1 MCGISGFFDTSFRL
15 GQDQLEKYNAAL
27 AHRGPDGKGVFFEKT
42 AQGSIGLGHT
52 RLSILDISSLGQ
64 QPMQYEHLTIVL
76 NGEIYNFKTIQE
88 ELKALGYAFTS
99 SSDTEVVLKS
109 FHAWGTTCVEK
120 FRGMFAFVVYD
131 TIAEKLYL
139 CRDRVGVKP
148 LYWYLDSQQFIFG
161 SELKVFFST
170 QTFTAQVDES
180 SLSTFINYG
189 YSTNE
194 NTILKNVKK
203 ANIGS
208 WTIYDSK
215 THEVTVVPYWK
226 YGALFEKEKYKG
238 TFAEAVQETET
249 LAQEACELR
258 MVSDV
263 PVGVFLS
270 GGFDSTLVTALLQK
284 DRTEKLKTFTIG
296 FSDGVDESNDAK
308 KIATHLG
315 TEHTSYDCK
324 KQDAIDLIPQLP
336 FLYDDPLADIS
347 CIPTMLVSK
356 LARKEVT
363 VALSADGGDE
373 LFGGYGGFQST
384 PQILSRVNQIPFKN
398 LVGTIAKSSSILY
411 TGKYNHLQKKIEG
424 LGKMLSAAE
433 DDRIYQMHLQ
443 QNGFPREMMDSLFA
457 FPFKQQLHQKH
468 KYKLVD
474 PLDDLYILGV
484 EDTLTNLLLPK
495 VDRGAMGFSLE
506 GREPLLDH
514 HLMEFAAS
522 LPYNYKHNGVESKRP
537 IREIVYKYVPKEIMD
552 RPKVGF
558 DLPIYEWLKSDLS
571 FLLDQY
577 LNTSTI
583 ARGGFFNP
591 AYVVK
596 LVSQFKKGELRYVA
610 VIWRLL
616 IFQMWFECW
625 MEKNNLN

>member
-1 MCGISGFFDTSFRL
+1 MCGISGFFDTSFQL

-42 AQGSIGLGHT
+42 DRGSIGLGHT
-52 RLSILDISSLGQ
+52 RLSILDISALGQ

-109 FHAWGTTCVEK
+109 FHAFGTACVEK
-120 FRGMFAFVVYD
+120 FRGMFAFAIYNSLED
-131 TIAEKLYL
+131 KLYL

-148 LYWYLDSQQFIFG
+148 LYWYLDSQKLIFG
-161 SELKVFFST
+161 SELKVFFNT
-170 QTFTAQVDES
+170 TTFTAKVDVS
-180 SLSTFINYG
+180 SLCTFINYG
-189 YSTNE
+189 YSTND
-194 NTILKNVKK
+194 NTILHKVKK
-203 ANIGS
+203 ACTGS
-208 WTIYDSK
+208 WTIYDCK
-215 THEVTVVPYWK
+215 TNEVEVLPYWN
-226 YGALFEKEKYKG
+226 YGALLEKEKYKG
-238 TFAEAVQETET
+238 TFKEAVQETEK
-249 LAQEACELR
+249 LAQEASELR
-258 MVSDV
+258 MISDV
-263 PVGVFLS
+263 PIGVFLS
-270 GGFDSTLVTALLQK
+270 GGFDSTMVTALLQK

-296 FSDGVDESNDAK
+296 FSDGVDESHDAM

-315 TEHTSYDCK
+315 TEHTSYDCRQ
-324 KQDAIDLIPQLP
+324 QDAIDLIPLLP

-347 CIPTMLVSK
+347 CIPTILVSK
-356 LARKEVT
+356 LARKDVA

-384 PQILSRVNQIPFKN
+384 PKIFSKVNQIPFKN
-398 LVGTIAKSSSILY
+398 LVGTIAKSSSTLF
-411 TGKYNHLQKKIEG
+411 TGKYNYLQKKIEG
-424 LGKMLSAAE
+424 IGNMLSAAQE
-433 DDRIYQMHLQ
+433 DRISQLHLQ

-468 KYKLVD
+468 KYNLID
-474 PLDDLYILGV
+474 PLDDLYILGI

-495 VDRGAMGFSLE
+495 VDRGAMGVSLE

-514 HLMEFAAS
+514 RLMEFAAS

-537 IREIVYKYVPKEIMD
+537 IREIVYKYVPKALMD

-558 DLPIYEWLKSDLS
+558 DLPIYKWLKSDLS
-571 FLLDQY
+571 FLLDQH
-577 LNTSTI
+577 LNTTSI

-591 AYVVK
+591 AYVDK
-596 LVSQFKKGELRYVA
+596 LVSQFKKGELRYVSI
-610 VIWRLL
+610 IWRLL
-616 IFQMWFECW
+616 IFQMWFESW
-625 MEKNNLN
+625 IEKNNSN

>member
-1 MCGISGFFDTSFRL
+1 MCGISGFFDKSFRL
-15 GQDQLEKYNAAL
+15 GQSQLEKYNTTL
-27 AHRGPDGKGVFFEKT
+27 AHRGPDGNGVFFKKT
-42 AQGSIGLGHT
+42 DHGTIGLGHT
-52 RLSILDISSLGQ
+52 RLSILDVSALGQ

-88 ELKALGYAFTS
+88 ELKALGYTFTS

-109 FHAWGTTCVEK
+109 FHAWGTDCVEK

-148 LYWYLDSQQFIFG
+148 LYWYLDSQQLIFG

-180 SLSTFINYG
+180 SLCTFINYG

-203 ANIGS
+203 ACTGS

-215 THEVTVVPYWK
+215 KNEVAVVPYWN

-238 TFAEAVQETET
+238 TFAEAVQETEKLT
-249 LAQEACELR
+249 QEACELR

-270 GGFDSTLVTALLQK
+270 GGFDSTLVTALVQK

-296 FSDGVDESNDAK
+296 FSDGVDESHDAK
-308 KIATHLG
+308 KIAAHLG
-315 TEHTSYDCK
+315 TEHTSYDCRQ
-324 KQDAIDLIPQLP
+324 QDAMDLIPLLP

-373 LFGGYGGFQST
+373 LFGGYGGFQSA
-384 PQILSRVNQIPFKN
+384 PQILRKVNQIPFKN
-398 LVGTIAKSSSILY
+398 LVGTIAKSSNALF

-424 LGKMLSAAE
+424 LGNMLSVKE
-433 DDRIYQMHLQ
+433 EDRIYQMQLQ
-443 QNGFPREMMDSLFA
+443 QNGFPSEMVDNLFT
-457 FPFKQQLHQKH
+457 FPFNQQPHQHH
-468 KYKLVD
+468 KKKLID

-522 LPYNYKHNGVESKRP
+522 LPFHYKNNGLESKRP
-537 IREIVYKYVPKEIMD
+537 IREIVYKYVPKALMD

-558 DLPIYEWLKSDLS
+558 DLPIYKWLRSDLS

-577 LNTSTI
+577 LNTTAV
-583 ARGGFFNP
+583 ARDGFFNP
-591 AYVVK
+591 VYVEK
-596 LVSQFKKGELRYVA
+596 LVSQFRKGELRYVA
-610 VIWRLL
+610 IIWRLL
-616 IFQMWFECW
+616 VFQMWFERW
-625 MEKNNLN
+625 IEKNN